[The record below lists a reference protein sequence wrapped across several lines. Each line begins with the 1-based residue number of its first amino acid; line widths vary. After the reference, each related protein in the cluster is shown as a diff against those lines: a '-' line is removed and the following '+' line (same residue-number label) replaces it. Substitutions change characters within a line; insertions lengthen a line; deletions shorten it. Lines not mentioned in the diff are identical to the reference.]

1 MVSALRVL
9 SNAARTF
16 TPTLRPAA
24 STRAFHSPFAA
35 LGDSPLMSHTPTHP
49 SAIYEKQ
56 MDFSPELFHG
66 RRTVYVVSEPDAS
79 SKHYSVPSGAYPTAS
94 PYIDF
99 PATEA
104 PNISGAQ
111 VSSTS
116 SSLLAHEQ
124 TIRTV
129 PTHPDG
135 VGESASVRYAMAPG
149 EMVAG
154 SEGGLGLM
162 DKKGTIPPQVTPT
175 DRNPQPDGVMAEVF
189 SKMGIDEAWKL
200 RK

>member
-1 MVSALRVL
+1 MSSVLRVL
-9 SNAARTF
+9 SSTVRVVPRT
-16 TPTLRPAA
+16 TRPPV
-24 STRAFHSPFAA
+24 RAFHSPFAA
-35 LGDSPLMSHTPTHP
+35 MGDSPLMSHSPTHP

-56 MDFSPELFHG
+56 MDFSPELLHG
-66 RRTVYVVSEPDAS
+66 RRTLYVVSEPDAS
-79 SKHYSVPSGAYPTAS
+79 SNHYSVPSGAYPTSS

-99 PATEA
+99 PSTEA
-104 PNISGAQ
+104 PNTSGTQ

-129 PTHPDG
+129 PTHPNG

-149 EMVAG
+149 EMAAG

-162 DKKGTIPPQVTPT
+162 DKKGTIPPQVIPT
-175 DRNPQPDGVMAEVF
+175 DRNPQPDGAMAEVF
-189 SKMGIDEAWKL
+189 SRMGIDEAWKL